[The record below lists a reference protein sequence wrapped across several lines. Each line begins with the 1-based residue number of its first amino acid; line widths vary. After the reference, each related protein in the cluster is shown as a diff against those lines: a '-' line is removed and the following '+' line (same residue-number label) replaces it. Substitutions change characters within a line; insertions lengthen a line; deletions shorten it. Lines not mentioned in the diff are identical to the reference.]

1 MDWELISF
9 IKRSEQRQII
19 LKALESPKTPK
30 EISKATK
37 LAPSHI
43 SRTLKEFMEKDIV
56 KCLTPK
62 QKTGRIY
69 QLTEKGSKLVS
80 SLAKD

>member
-1 MDWELISF
+1 MDWDLISF

-19 LKALESPKTPK
+19 LRALESPKTPK
-30 EISKATK
+30 EMSKETK

-43 SRTLKEFMEKDIV
+43 SRTLKEFMEKGIAE
-56 KCLTPK
+56 CLTPK

-69 QLTEKGSKLVS
+69 KLTEKGAKLLKEIS
-80 SLAKD
+80 

>member
-1 MDWELISF
+1 MDWDLISF
-9 IKRSEQRQII
+9 IKRSGQRQII
-19 LKALESPKTPK
+19 LKVLENPKTPK

-69 QLTEKGSKLVS
+69 SLTEKGAKLLKKLS
-80 SLAKD
+80 

>member
-1 MDWELISF
+1 MDWDLISL

-19 LKALESPKTPK
+19 LRALESPKTPK
-30 EISKATK
+30 EMSKETK

-43 SRTLKEFMEKDIV
+43 SRTLKEFMEKGIAE
-56 KCLTPK
+56 CLTPK

-69 QLTEKGSKLVS
+69 KLTEKGAKLLKEIS
-80 SLAKD
+80 